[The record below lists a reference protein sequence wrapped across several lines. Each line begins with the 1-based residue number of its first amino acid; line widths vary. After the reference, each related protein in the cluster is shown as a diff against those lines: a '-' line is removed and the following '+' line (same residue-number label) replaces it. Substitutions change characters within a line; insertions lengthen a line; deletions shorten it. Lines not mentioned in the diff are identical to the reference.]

1 MKQKYIYLLDEKKAP
16 LKKSK
21 NVIVLVPT
29 GENFNGAINQ
39 NIVLKDTKG
48 NKYLLRTAKGVPP
61 PAVMDEQLTVSGFFE
76 KGGRYVVR
84 DPKEQVKFMKL
95 LKKLNL
101 KAIEPLQIDKHGIL
115 LPFIEGMGMDA
126 YLRDGNIVAVEK
138 ALNNLLDSHIKGVV
152 YGDRWVKNTMISASG
167 DTVELDFDIALEGEN
182 TKEFELAQTF
192 SYIFYFSTNRKQSLD
207 FLKEYMK
214 KHKEAFSEYKMDL
227 ISHFTRNYATFYKIR
242 GPLAEGKLIAELV
255 AFSKLLI

>member
-1 MKQKYIYLLDEKKAP
+1 MKQKYIYHLDAGKAP
-16 LKKSK
+16 VRKTKS
-21 NVIVLVPT
+21 VIVLVPT

-61 PAVMDEQLTVSGFFE
+61 PVVMDEQLTVSGFFA

-84 DPKEQVKFMKL
+84 DPKEQVKFMKI
-95 LKKLNL
+95 LKKFGL
-101 KAIEPLQIDKHGIL
+101 KAIEPLQIDKYGIL

-126 YLRDGNIVAVEK
+126 YLQSGNIIAVEK
-138 ALNNLLDSHIKGVV
+138 ALNNLLHSHTKGVV
-152 YGDRWVKNTMISASG
+152 YGDRWVKNTMITASG
-167 DTVELDFDIALEGEN
+167 DTIELDFDIALEGEN

-192 SYIFYFSTNRKQSLD
+192 SYIFYFSSNRKQSLQ
-207 FLKEYMK
+207 FLRAYMK
-214 KHKEAFSEYKMDL
+214 KHKEKFDGYNLDI

-242 GPLAEGKLIAELV
+242 GPLADGKLIAELV
-255 AFSKLLI
+255 AFSKLLK